1 MPPPGAP
8 CPTAGLL
15 RAAIGAKRNFMS
27 DAAPPERPL
36 LGIAMRASSATAF
49 GGMSGLLKAAS
60 MHGVTTPEMIFY
72 RNAWALLVVGGW
84 ISLGPGWSAVK
95 TSAPLAHVTRSTL
108 GLVSMLLTFGALALL
123 PLGEATTLTYA
134 APILATLLS
143 GLILAEKIG
152 ARRWS
157 AVAVGFVGVLLVA
170 RPGNGVMALGLL
182 VGISAAIGQAAVMIT
197 VRQISRTEQTAAI
210 VFWFTVF
217 TMIAGAAMLPVFGR
231 SHDILTYAMLAG
243 AGLLGGFAQLTMTAS
258 LRFAPVSVVVP
269 LDYLQIVWGI
279 LIGWLVFMSPP
290 TPLMLAGAALIA
302 GSGIYTAY
310 REHVRGKVPAEAGS
324 MPEAN

>member
-1 MPPPGAP
+1 
-8 CPTAGLL
+8 
-15 RAAIGAKRNFMS
+15 MS
-27 DAAPPERPL
+27 A
-36 LGIAMRASSATAF
+36 
-49 GGMSGLLKAAS
+49 LLKGAS
-60 MHGVTTPEMIFY
+60 TRGVATTEMIFY
-72 RNAWALLVVGGW
+72 RNAWALIVVGTW
-84 ISLGPGWSAVK
+84 ISLGPGWSAIK
-95 TSAPLAHVTRSTL
+95 TRAPLAHVTRSTI
-108 GLVSMLLTFGALALL
+108 GLISMLLTFGALALL

-152 ARRWS
+152 PRRWS
-157 AVAVGFVGVLLVA
+157 AVALGFAGVILVA
-170 RPGNGVMALGLL
+170 RPGDGVTPLGLL
-182 VGISAAIGQAAVMIT
+182 VGIAAAIGQAAVMIT

-217 TMIAGAAMLPVFGR
+217 TMAAGAAMLPFFGR
-231 SHDILTYAMLAG
+231 SHDLVTYTMLAC
-243 AGLLGGFAQLTMTAS
+243 AGLLGGVGQLSMTAS

-279 LIGWLVFMSPP
+279 LIGWFVFLAPP

-302 GSGIYTAY
+302 ASGIYTAY
-310 REHVRGKVPAEAGS
+310 RERKRGIEPAEARV